1 MTKGNRASPSDP
13 SQELIS
19 KLIRAG
25 YLQHALRHDADAITR
40 AIAQLRED
48 LRGGGEDNGGPKTAV
63 RFHPDRDDGGPS
75 PIGVLSAD

>member
-1 MTKGNRASPSDP
+1 MNKVDRASPPEP

-25 YLQHALRHDADAITR
+25 YLQPALRHDPDAITR

-48 LRGGGEDNGGPKTAV
+48 LRGRGEDDGPTA
-63 RFHPDRDDGGPS
+63 
-75 PIGVLSAD
+75 A